1 VLVVVLFAR
10 GIVCAS
16 SSCSRTLSRWFA
28 RCRALCFAQCHML
41 SRIFHVGRTLFAR
54 AVRTCGARR
63 QRVRS
68 RVRSMRYSPVVACMV
83 TCRSCVSHVLFHMCR
98 TRRFLVCHAAFA
110 HIACC
115 PRAILK
121 PFAYN
126 HSWQLINYLV
136 VHY

>member
-1 VLVVVLFAR
+1 VLVVVLFAC

-16 SSCSRTLSRWFA
+16 SSCSRTSSRWFA
-28 RCRALCFAQCHML
+28 RCRALCFTQCHM
-41 SRIFHVGRTLFAR
+41 SSCIFRVGRTLFAR

-63 QRVRS
+63 QHVRS
-68 RVRSMRYSPVVACMV
+68 RVRSMRYSSVVACMV
-83 TCRSCVSHVLFHMCR
+83 TRRSCVSHVLFHVCR
-98 TRRFLVCHAAFA
+98 TRRFLVCRAAFA
-110 HIACC
+110 HITRC

-136 VHY
+136 VLY